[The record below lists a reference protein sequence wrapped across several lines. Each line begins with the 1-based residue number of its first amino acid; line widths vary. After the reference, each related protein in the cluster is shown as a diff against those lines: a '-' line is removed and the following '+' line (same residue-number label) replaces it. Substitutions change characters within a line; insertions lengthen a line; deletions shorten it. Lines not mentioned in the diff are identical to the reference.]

1 MRYMMR
7 NTDIESF
14 AKISPEESEDAYFQL
29 QELLRLSAE
38 QTEFENE
45 LEEIYDSQ
53 NLSTHCSTTQEQG

>member
-1 MRYMMR
+1 MLYMMR

-38 QTEFENE
+38 QSE
-45 LEEIYDSQ
+45 LEKELNEIHDVTT
-53 NLSTHCSTTQEQG
+53 STETAVH

>member
-1 MRYMMR
+1 MLYIMR

-38 QTEFENE
+38 QIELENE
-45 LEEIYDSQ
+45 LNEIHDVTT
-53 NLSTHCSTTQEQG
+53 STETAVH

>member
-1 MRYMMR
+1 MLYTMR

-38 QTEFENE
+38 QIELENE
-45 LEEIYDSQ
+45 LNEIHDVTT
-53 NLSTHCSTTQEQG
+53 STETAVH

>member
-1 MRYMMR
+1 MLYIMR

-38 QTEFENE
+38 QSE
-45 LEEIYDSQ
+45 LEKELNEIHDVTS
-53 NLSTHCSTTQEQG
+53 STETAVH